1 MNQLTLTATLIM
13 PFTYR
18 SRRFLSCF
26 FIFSA
31 IILSSA
37 YGQDT
42 LRHLTL
48 DTVVIKA
55 YEQNRSLKE
64 LSAAV
69 NYIGPAALQRFGPAS
84 VVTAVNTTAG
94 VRMEE
99 RSPGS
104 YRFNIRGSA
113 LRSPFGVR
121 NVKVYFN
128 DIPFTDPGGNTYL
141 NQLGFYDYRSLEII
155 KGPGSSLYGA
165 GTGGVLLVQ
174 SLDEGVDAGA
184 TLNYSTGSF
193 GMHNLYAA
201 LVTGNQQVKNRFAFQ
216 HQQSDGYRNHS
227 RLNRDVVSWMGL
239 YRWENESE
247 LRTTFLAGNLFYETP
262 GALNAT
268 EFAANPKNA
277 RPAAGAFPG
286 AEQARASINQ
296 KMILAGLS
304 FSQKLFSV
312 LQHKTVVYAAFA
324 QLNNPAIR
332 NYGRNKE
339 PHGGVRSFV
348 TGKRS
353 MGIGTLT
360 LHAGGELQRGLAAF
374 TIHKNMS
381 GRADS
386 LQTLDDVDNQL
397 GFLFA
402 NAVLDR
408 KQWTLT
414 AGSSMNGSKIRFR
427 RLFPAPA
434 PEQVKKFNG
443 IYAPRA
449 SLMYRFANGSIYASV
464 AKGFSPP
471 STTELLPTGS
481 DINLELAAEK
491 GINYDLGYRTGFR
504 NFFLDVNAF
513 IFSLTNTIVQRRTA
527 GGGEYFINAGST
539 RQKGVEAQLRY
550 DLFPNHA
557 VAAGQLW
564 TSYTG
569 HFFRY
574 RTFTQLANDYS
585 GNRLPGV
592 APHTVSSG
600 ITLSRHGLSGTAAYF
615 FSSRYPLSDAND
627 VYAKSYHLVHL
638 KLGFEKKWDRLHAGI
653 SAGADNLLNQTY
665 SLGNDINAAGG
676 RYFNTAPGRNYFVS
690 LIIGWPGER

>member
-1 MNQLTLTATLIM
+1 M
-13 PFTYR
+13 PFTYG

-26 FIFSA
+26 FIFSF
-31 IILSSA
+31 IGVPSF
-37 YGQDT
+37 GQDT
-42 LRHLTL
+42 LQPLTL

-55 YEQNRSLKE
+55 FEQNRNLRE
-64 LSAAV
+64 VAAAV
-69 NYIGPAALQRFGPAS
+69 NYIGPAILQRFAPAS

-141 NQLGFYDYRSLEII
+141 NQLGYYDYRSLEVI
-155 KGPGSSLYGA
+155 KGPGSSLYGS

-174 SLDEGVDAGA
+174 SLDETVPTGA
-184 TLNYSTGSF
+184 TIDYTTGSF
-193 GMHNLYAA
+193 GLQGIYAA
-201 LVTGNQQVKNRFAFQ
+201 VVTGRQEMKNRFAFQ
-216 HQQSDGYRNHS
+216 HLQSEGYRNHS
-227 RLNRDVVSWMGL
+227 ALKRQVLSWNGL
-239 YRWENESE
+239 YQWQNERE
-247 LRTTFLAGNLFYETP
+247 LRTTFLAGDLFYETP

-296 KMILAGLS
+296 KTVLAGVS
-304 FSQKLFSV
+304 FSQKLVSA
-312 LQHKTVVYAAFA
+312 LQHKTVVYAAFT
-324 QLNNPAIR
+324 QMNNPAIR
-332 NYGRNKE
+332 NYSRNKE
-339 PHGGVRSFV
+339 PHGGARSF
-348 TGKRS
+348 
-353 MGIGTLT
+353 LT
-360 LHAGGELQRGLAAF
+360 WKQNIRNASLILNAGGELQRGLASF
-374 TIHKNMS
+374 SIHKNVA
-381 GRADS
+381 GRADT
-386 LQTLDDVDNQL
+386 LQTLDEVDNQL

-402 NAVLDR
+402 NAVLDW

-414 AGSSMNGSKIRFR
+414 AGSSLNGSRIRFR
-427 RLFPAPA
+427 RLFPAPG
-434 PEQVKKFNG
+434 PEQEKKLNG

-449 SLMYRFANGSIYASV
+449 SVMYQLGNASVYASV

-481 DINLELAAEK
+481 DINLDLAAEK
-491 GINYDLGYRTGFR
+491 GINYDLGFRGSFR
-504 NFFLDVNAF
+504 NLFIDVNAF

-539 RQKGVEAQLRY
+539 RQKGVEVQLRY
-550 DLFPNHA
+550 ALFSNQA
-557 VAAGQLW
+557 TAQGQVW

-574 RTFTQLANDYS
+574 DTFTQLANDYS

-592 APHTVSSG
+592 APHAVSSG
-600 ITLSRHGLSGTAAYF
+600 ISISSQGFSGTAAYF
-615 FSSRYPLSDAND
+615 FSSRFPLSDAND
-627 VYAKSYHLVHL
+627 VYALSYHLVHL
-638 KLGFEKKWDRLHAGI
+638 KFGYERKWKHLHTGI

-665 SLGNDINAAGG
+665 SLGNDINGAAG
-676 RYFNTAPGRNYFVS
+676 RYFNAAPHRNYFVS
-690 LIIGWPGER
+690 LIIGWLSKR